1 LIAFRIFAFVF
12 PLGLDTLALSIALG
26 LRGFRPWRP
35 ALLFTIFETTMPVFG
50 IALARTVSVRFAIA
64 AVVAGGLLLVGV
76 GIHAIWEAVRGEEES
91 ERVSFDTL
99 RSTVLAGLAISTDEI
114 AAGFPL
120 GMSRLPIAAVL
131 ITIAIQTMIVSAI
144 GIAVGNRIRASVAV
158 RASRYAGI
166 GAGIAFAAVGFWLI
180 AERLFTHVAASVS

>member
-1 LIAFRIFAFVF
+1 MIAFKIFAFVF

-35 ALLFTIFETTMPVFG
+35 ALLFTIFETAMPVFG
-50 IALARTVSVRFAIA
+50 IALARTVSVRFATA
-64 AVVAGGLLLVGV
+64 AVLAGGLLLVSV
-76 GIHAIWEAVRGEEES
+76 GIHAIWEAIRGGAEA
-91 ERVSFDTL
+91 ERVSFDSM

-120 GMSRLPIAAVL
+120 GVSGLPIAMVL
-131 ITIAIQTMIVSAI
+131 VTIAAQTLFVTALGI
-144 GIAVGNRIRASVAV
+144 GLGNRIRASVAL

-166 GAGIAFAAVGFWLI
+166 GAGIAFAAVGIWLI
-180 AERLFTHVAASVS
+180 AERLFTHVVAFLS